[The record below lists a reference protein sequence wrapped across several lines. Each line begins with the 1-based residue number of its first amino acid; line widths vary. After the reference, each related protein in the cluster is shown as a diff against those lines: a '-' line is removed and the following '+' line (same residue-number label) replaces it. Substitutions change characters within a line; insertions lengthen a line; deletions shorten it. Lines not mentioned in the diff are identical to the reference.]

1 MGTSAIPIQQIPRQP
16 GAYQPTP
23 LPDEFANRRRDVF
36 FGELNFPLVP
46 AAGGAA
52 VVLALPVDTDGDI
65 YITGGTQ
72 FVTTVADLT
81 TRLPTPALFVT
92 LRRTSAS
99 RDLSNAPVPIASLLG
114 SGERPAR
121 WETGLLVRAGST
133 LQVTVISNHGAT
145 TAANL
150 TFWGTKLFL

>member
-1 MGTSAIPIQQIPRQP
+1 MGAAIPIQQIPRQP
-16 GAYQPTP
+16 GAYPATP
-23 LPDEFANRRRDVF
+23 LPDEFGNRRRDVF
-36 FGELNFPLVP
+36 FGQLNFPNVP

-52 VVLALPVDTDGDI
+52 VVLALPVDTDADI
-65 YITGGTQ
+65 FVTGGTQ

-81 TRLPTPALFVT
+81 TRLPVPAIFAT

-99 RDLSNAPVPIASLLG
+99 RDLSNAAVPLPSLFG

-121 WETGLLVRAGST
+121 WETGLLIRAGST
-133 LQVTVISNHGAT
+133 LQVTLISNHGAA